1 MSETT
6 QSLRPLRGAA
16 MTRMALSVLTAT
28 ADAPEPEPEPEPVP
42 APESERELRRG
53 RRAFTERR
61 SWDLGDGATSFSVY
75 LWSA

>member
-28 ADAPEPEPEPEPVP
+28 ADAPEPEPEPAP
-42 APESERELRRG
+42 APESERELGRG

>member
-28 ADAPEPEPEPEPVP
+28 ADAPEPEP
-42 APESERELRRG
+42 APERGCERELGCG
-53 RRAFTERR
+53 RRVFTERR
-61 SWDLGDGATSFSVY
+61 SWDLGDEATSFSVY

>member
-1 MSETT
+1 MTETT

-28 ADAPEPEPEPEPVP
+28 ADAPEPEPAPEP
-42 APESERELRRG
+42 APERGCERELGRG
-53 RRAFTERR
+53 RRVFTERR
-61 SWDLGDGATSFSVY
+61 SWDLGDEATSFSVY